1 VPRRFVIIG
10 HGPAGLS
17 AAETLRARLPDAEI
31 RIVSAEPFPFYSRP
45 GLAYYLAG
53 EIPEKLLFSRPE
65 DHYRTFRLELIHA
78 RAEAIDPET
87 HTVRLAG
94 GRLLPYDAL
103 LLATGSKAVIPDV
116 PGIELDG
123 VVTLDNLPDTRA
135 ILDAVHR
142 ARRAGSRGG
151 GAVVVGGG
159 ITALEMVEG
168 FLGRGLKTHYLMRHD
183 RFWSNV
189 LTQQESDLL
198 LGRLREMGTQIH
210 AGSELVRINGRA
222 GRVIGVET
230 SRGEMIPCSIVG
242 VAVGVRPQLEL
253 ARSAGVQMDRGVL
266 VDDGMHS
273 THPDVYAAG
282 DIAQVVDRWTG
293 QALLD
298 ILWPSAIATGRVA
311 GANMAG
317 DDVHYRKGVPFNV
330 ARLADMPIAI
340 IGQAGTGR
348 ADADT
353 LATGRG
359 ASEVWNTQQPL
370 LNIVA
375 TAPPELQRWVLR
387 VDRVAG
393 AVLLGDQRLAEPFR
407 TLIEHGAD
415 ISPIR
420 EALLA
425 PDGNTA
431 ATILAF
437 VAGLQSDS
445 R

>member
-1 VPRRFVIIG
+1 
-10 HGPAGLS
+10 
-17 AAETLRARLPDAEI
+17 
-31 RIVSAEPFPFYSRP
+31 
-45 GLAYYLAG
+45 
-53 EIPEKLLFSRPE
+53 
-65 DHYRTFRLELIHA
+65 LIHA

-87 HTVRLAG
+87 HAVRLAG
-94 GRLLPYDAL
+94 GRLLPYDVL
-103 LLATGSKAVIPDV
+103 LMATGSKAVLPDV
-116 PGIELDG
+116 TGIELDG

-135 ILDAVHR
+135 ILGAVRR
-142 ARRAGSRGG
+142 ARRVGSRGG

-168 FLGRGLKTHYLMRHD
+168 FLGRGLRTHYLMRHD

-189 LTQQESDLL
+189 LTQRESDLL
-198 LGRLREMGTQIH
+198 LGRLREMGTHIH
-210 AGSELVRINGRA
+210 AGSELVCINGRA

-230 SRGEMIPCSIVG
+230 SRGETIPCGIVG

-253 ARSAGVQMDRGVL
+253 ARGAGLQVDRGVL
-266 VDDGMHS
+266 VNDGMHS
-273 THPDVYAAG
+273 SKTDVYAAG

-298 ILWPSAIATGRVA
+298 ILWPAAIATGRVA

-317 DDVHYRKGVPFNV
+317 DDVHYRKGAPFNV

-359 ASEVWNTQQPL
+359 ASEVWDTQQPL
-370 LNIVA
+370 LNVVA
-375 TAPPELQRWVLR
+375 TDPPELQRWVLR
-387 VDRVAG
+387 LDRVVG

-431 ATILAF
+431 ATIQAF
-437 VAGLQSDS
+437 VAGIQGDS
-445 R
+445 P